1 MLELL
6 ENANLALAFVLELAM
21 VAAYATWAL
30 GLDASPWMRWTLAA
44 VTVMA
49 AMAIW
54 GVWAAPKASK
64 RLRMPGLLVLKLAL
78 FGLAVAALATSGH
91 PLLAASFGGLVVL
104 NLVLAAA
111 WDQQ

>member
-6 ENANLALAFVLELAM
+6 KNANLALAFALELAM
-21 VAAYATWAL
+21 LAAYATWAL

-44 VTVMA
+44 VLVIA
-49 AMAIW
+49 AIAIW
-54 GVWAAPKASK
+54 GVWAAAHSSR

-78 FGLAVAALATSGH
+78 FGLAVAALATSRH
-91 PLLAASFGGLVVL
+91 ERLAASFGGLVVL
-104 NLVLAAA
+104 NLALAAA